1 MKSRLVLEIKDEGE
15 KEGVNIVQ
23 KKEGKGQHQRWYL
36 ENQGKDLY
44 LIRSALKPELFI
56 GVKNN

>member
-1 MKSRLVLEIKDEGE
+1 MLEIKDEGE